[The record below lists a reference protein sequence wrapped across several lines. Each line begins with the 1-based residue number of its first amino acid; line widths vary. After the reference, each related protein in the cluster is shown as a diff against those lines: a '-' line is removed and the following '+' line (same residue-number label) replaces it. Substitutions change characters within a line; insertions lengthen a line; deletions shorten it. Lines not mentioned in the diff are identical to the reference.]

1 MCARKITS
9 EIFSTSI
16 DARSNVM
23 VPLDDASLRVALGRV
38 DERCEAVQKSNGVD
52 AFDPTFK
59 CWYKYNTK

>member
-1 MCARKITS
+1 MCAQNITS
-9 EIFSTSI
+9 TRCSTSI

-23 VPLDDASLRVALGRV
+23 VPFDDASLRVALGRV

-59 CWYKYNTK
+59 CRYKYNTK